1 MIYPLPSISIASACY
16 FGTLA
21 KLGQVMGVVLMR
33 IVICDQQRMLAEA
46 LAYGLDARGY
56 HVLAVE
62 ATVSD
67 VLSTVDAGRP
77 DVCLLGWPP
86 GEQSSDLDAV
96 HAIRQRYP
104 GMKVLVLSKRTD
116 PETLSQLVKS
126 PVAGLTHQDQ
136 SVDQIASALDAI
148 AADQNVLDPG
158 PRRIPVHRTE
168 RLSDL
173 SPREK
178 EVLARIVRGQ
188 STTQMALA
196 MNITVDTVRTYVKN
210 VLAKLGAHSR
220 LQLAA
225 LASQDGSHRPGTGH
239 RRPVYRGPADEP
251 VPAQIATRETEQKP
265 GGRVVIRPAP
275 LAPPRIDVLIVD
287 QRFAFR
293 DALAARLQAEPDLAV
308 VAKVHSAAFVPRVLV
323 GRSAHVILLDAELPD
338 DSAIAFCAE
347 MARRVAAPRVIM
359 LSAASQPER
368 IVAAVRAGA
377 VAWVRKDES
386 IDHLL
391 GVIRDVADG
400 ETRLPPTE
408 LGPVLRLLIQDQDN
422 RRHCDDLLAG
432 LTPRERD
439 VLFHL
444 VDGAGR
450 KEVAERLHLSAN
462 TVRTYMNSLM
472 TKLGVH
478 STLEVVALTRPR
490 LEALPEMRHLRG
502 PTTRDAG
509 APQRLDARDIT

>member
-1 MIYPLPSISIASACY
+1 
-16 FGTLA
+16 
-21 KLGQVMGVVLMR
+21 
-33 IVICDQQRMLAEA
+33 
-46 LAYGLDARGY
+46 
-56 HVLAVE
+56 
-62 ATVSD
+62 
-67 VLSTVDAGRP
+67 
-77 DVCLLGWPP
+77 
-86 GEQSSDLDAV
+86 
-96 HAIRQRYP
+96 
-104 GMKVLVLSKRTD
+104 
-116 PETLSQLVKS
+116 
-126 PVAGLTHQDQ
+126 
-136 SVDQIASALDAI
+136 
-148 AADQNVLDPG
+148 
-158 PRRIPVHRTE
+158 
-168 RLSDL
+168 
-173 SPREK
+173 
-178 EVLARIVRGQ
+178 
-188 STTQMALA
+188 
-196 MNITVDTVRTYVKN
+196 
-210 VLAKLGAHSR
+210 
-220 LQLAA
+220 
-225 LASQDGSHRPGTGH
+225 
-239 RRPVYRGPADEP
+239 PAD
-251 VPAQIATRETEQKP
+251 
-265 GGRVVIRPAP
+265 RPAP

-377 VAWVRKDES
+377 VAWVRKDEP

-391 GVIRDVADG
+391 CVIRDVADG
-400 ETRLPPTE
+400 ETRLPPAE

-490 LEALPEMRHLRG
+490 LEALPEMRGLRRS
-502 PTTRDAG
+502 TTWDAG
-509 APQRLDARDIT
+509 VPQRLDARDIT